1 MVKLILLGG
10 GKIGSAITA
19 MLGSTGDYQLT
30 VADRDAKSLERL
42 PTKHTRTMV
51 LDVADPEALRKAM
64 KGHDV
69 VISAMPYHLT
79 PVIAGAAKD
88 WAADKAGDAKDWL
101 LDKAANAGKA
111 LHNAADRDGDG
122 KLGFSDIVAG
132 MGQAKDW
139 ASDKASAAGKA
150 IGNAAGAAKDWI
162 GDKASAAGKALH
174 NAVDSLLIVSEP
186 FSAPNFEARPVF
198 EEELVVVTSRTVGG
212 LSKPATVG
220 SATLIAFSHGCSYRK
235 RVEEWLAT
243 AGVVPDRVLEFASY
257 QAIIACVAAGTG
269 FAVVPRSVLADLR
282 SAKGIRQHELPRRF
296 ALSRTHLM
304 WNGEVSPALN
314 GLISI
319 LSHKC

>member
-1 MVKLILLGG
+1 MRTIDLESLRIFRTVVDEGGVVRAAAKLNRVQSNVTTRIRQLEEHVGARLFRREGRNIRLSTEGQKLLGYADRLLRLADEAVSEMRT
-10 GKIGSAITA
+10 GKPRGVFR
-19 MLGSTGDYQLT
+19 LGS
-30 VADRDAKSLERL
+30 LESTAGTRL
-42 PTKHTRTMV
+42 PTLLSRYHAMF
-51 LDVADPEALRKAM
+51 PEVVVELTTGTTGALIKR
-64 KGHDV
+64 
-69 VISAMPYHLT
+69 LT
-79 PVIAGAAKD
+79 NFEIEAA
-88 WAADKAGDAKDWL
+88 
-101 LDKAANAGKA
+101 
-111 LHNAADRDGDG
+111 
-122 KLGFSDIVAG
+122 F
-132 MGQAKDW
+132 
-139 ASDKASAAGKA
+139 
-150 IGNAAGAAKDWI
+150 
-162 GDKASAAGKALH
+162 
-174 NAVDSLLIVSEP
+174 VSEP